1 MALYFS
7 CRILF
12 FVLCKKEL
20 TFHYKDLHLTRF
32 IAFGGKK
39 QHWIAVKENYDSLF
53 RLPGAFT
60 RTVRSFRSA
69 VLPSRKEITE
79 VFGGLPR
86 NLPLFFFGLIV
97 ARSQVQLKHTFVK
110 RNVTR
115 LYLVTGL
122 TDALSA
128 LRLCTCPFLFPTG
141 LKRPPLASLT
151 ETRWNLVF
159 FFKQQHRNPRS
170 SPFPGAPGPPSI

>member
-1 MALYFS
+1 MTLCLGFLGHLLGQSGLSGVQCCLVGRRLLKCLEGYLET
-7 CRILF
+7 CLF
-12 FVLCKKEL
+12 F
-20 TFHYKDLHLTRF
+20 F
-32 IAFGGKK
+32 
-39 QHWIAVKENYDSLF
+39 
-53 RLPGAFT
+53 
-60 RTVRSFRSA
+60 
-69 VLPSRKEITE
+69 
-79 VFGGLPR
+79 
-86 NLPLFFFGLIV
+86 FFFGLIV

-151 ETRWNLVF
+151 ETRWNFSF
-159 FFKQQHRNPRS
+159 FFLNS
-170 SPFPGAPGPPSI
+170 SIVTQDRRRFPVLLDHLQSNASGAYSMKCIIHTKAKWTLISFSS

>member
-1 MALYFS
+1 MTLCLGFLGHLLGQSSLSGVQCCLVGRRLLKCLEGYLET
-7 CRILF
+7 CLF
-12 FVLCKKEL
+12 F
-20 TFHYKDLHLTRF
+20 F
-32 IAFGGKK
+32 
-39 QHWIAVKENYDSLF
+39 
-53 RLPGAFT
+53 
-60 RTVRSFRSA
+60 
-69 VLPSRKEITE
+69 
-79 VFGGLPR
+79 
-86 NLPLFFFGLIV
+86 FFFGLIV